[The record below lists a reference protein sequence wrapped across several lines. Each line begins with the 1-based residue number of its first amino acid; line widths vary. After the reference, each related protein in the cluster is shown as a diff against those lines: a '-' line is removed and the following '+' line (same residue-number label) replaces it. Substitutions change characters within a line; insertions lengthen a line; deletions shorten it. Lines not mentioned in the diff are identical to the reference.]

1 MGSSSFHVPMVLKW
15 PKKVHFLQ
23 CCADLSEKYIKAIY
37 LDVSESSCFALSKMV
52 LFIMLYA
59 MTYCFRDIRV

>member
-1 MGSSSFHVPMVLKW
+1 MGPSSFHVPMVLKW

-37 LDVSESSCFALSKMV
+37 LDVSESSCFALSENGIV
-52 LFIMLYA
+52 YYAICYDLLF
-59 MTYCFRDIRV
+59 